1 MSIQIGSIAPDF
13 TLFNSEKQEVT
24 LSQYLGKSVVLL
36 FYPQA
41 FTGVCTTELCGIRD
55 NMNVYSSLNAE
66 ILAISVDSVFT
77 LENWKEQ
84 QGFNFQMLSDFN
96 KTVSI
101 AYETIYE
108 TFAFGMKGVSKRS
121 AFVVDPKGVLQLVS
135 SIVVTG
141 ILVNLVFWFGADR
154 VAGVAEAPVQ
164 ALAQG
169 LGSIV
174 PYVGTG
180 IIGAI
185 GKLAARDKL

>member
-41 FTGVCTTELCGIRD
+41 FTGVCTTELCDIRD
-55 NMNVYSSLNAE
+55 NLNVYSKLNAE
-66 ILAISVDSVFT
+66 ILAISVDSVFS
-77 LENWKEQ
+77 LENWKQQ

-121 AFVVDPKGVLQLVS
+121 AFVVDSK
-135 SIVVTG
+135 G
-141 ILVNLVFWFGADR
+141 ILQYVEILDNAGEIPNLDKIKEV
-154 VAGVAEAPVQ
+154 
-164 ALAQG
+164 LAT
-169 LGSIV
+169 L
-174 PYVGTG
+174 
-180 IIGAI
+180 
-185 GKLAARDKL
+185 

>member
-36 FYPQA
+36 FYHKA
-41 FTGVCTTELCGIRD
+41 FNGVCTTELFDIRD
-55 NMNVYSSLNAE
+55 NLNVYSTLNAE

-77 LENWKEQ
+77 LENWKQ
-84 QGFNFQMLSDFN
+84 QQSFNFQMLSDFN

-121 AFVVDPKGVLQLVS
+121 AFVVDSK
-135 SIVVTG
+135 G
-141 ILVNLVFWFGADR
+141 ILQYVEILDNAGEIPNLDKIKEV
-154 VAGVAEAPVQ
+154 
-164 ALAQG
+164 LAT
-169 LGSIV
+169 L
-174 PYVGTG
+174 
-180 IIGAI
+180 
-185 GKLAARDKL
+185 

>member
-41 FTGVCTTELCGIRD
+41 FTGVCTTELCDIRD
-55 NMNVYSSLNAE
+55 NLNVYSKLNAE

-77 LENWKEQ
+77 LENWKQQ

-121 AFVVDPKGVLQLVS
+121 AFVVDSK
-135 SIVVTG
+135 G
-141 ILVNLVFWFGADR
+141 ILQYVEILDNAGEIPNLDKIKEV
-154 VAGVAEAPVQ
+154 
-164 ALAQG
+164 LAT
-169 LGSIV
+169 L
-174 PYVGTG
+174 
-180 IIGAI
+180 
-185 GKLAARDKL
+185 

>member
-41 FTGVCTTELCGIRD
+41 FTGVCTTELCDIRD
-55 NMNVYSSLNAE
+55 NLNVYSTLNAE

-77 LENWKEQ
+77 LENWKQQ

-121 AFVVDPKGVLQLVS
+121 AFVVDSNGVLQYVE
-135 SIVVTG
+135 
-141 ILVNLVFWFGADR
+141 ILDNAGEIPNLDKIREV
-154 VAGVAEAPVQ
+154 
-164 ALAQG
+164 LAT
-169 LGSIV
+169 L
-174 PYVGTG
+174 
-180 IIGAI
+180 
-185 GKLAARDKL
+185 

>member
-41 FTGVCTTELCGIRD
+41 CTGVCTTELCDIRD
-55 NMNVYSSLNAE
+55 NLNVYSTLNAE

-77 LENWKEQ
+77 LENWKQ
-84 QGFNFQMLSDFN
+84 QQSFNFQMLSDFN

-121 AFVVDPKGVLQLVS
+121 AFVVDSK
-135 SIVVTG
+135 G
-141 ILVNLVFWFGADR
+141 ILQYVEILDNAGEIPNLDKIKEV
-154 VAGVAEAPVQ
+154 
-164 ALAQG
+164 LAT
-169 LGSIV
+169 L
-174 PYVGTG
+174 
-180 IIGAI
+180 
-185 GKLAARDKL
+185 

>member
-41 FTGVCTTELCGIRD
+41 FTGVCTTELCDIRD
-55 NMNVYSSLNAE
+55 NLSVYSTLNAE

-77 LENWKEQ
+77 LENWKQQ
-84 QGFNFQMLSDFN
+84 QGFNFQMLCDFN
-96 KTVSI
+96 KTVST

-121 AFVVDPKGVLQLVS
+121 AFVVDSKGVLQYVE
-135 SIVVTG
+135 
-141 ILVNLVFWFGADR
+141 ILDNAGEIPNLDKIKEV
-154 VAGVAEAPVQ
+154 
-164 ALAQG
+164 LAT
-169 LGSIV
+169 L
-174 PYVGTG
+174 
-180 IIGAI
+180 
-185 GKLAARDKL
+185 

>member
-41 FTGVCTTELCGIRD
+41 LTGVCTTELCDIRD
-55 NMNVYSSLNAE
+55 NLNVYSTLNAE

-77 LENWKEQ
+77 LENWKQ
-84 QGFNFQMLSDFN
+84 QQSFNFQMLSDFN

-121 AFVVDPKGVLQLVS
+121 AFVVDSK
-135 SIVVTG
+135 G
-141 ILVNLVFWFGADR
+141 ILQYVEILDNAGEIPNLDKIKEV
-154 VAGVAEAPVQ
+154 
-164 ALAQG
+164 LAT
-169 LGSIV
+169 L
-174 PYVGTG
+174 
-180 IIGAI
+180 
-185 GKLAARDKL
+185 

>member
-1 MSIQIGSIAPDF
+1 MSNQIGSIAPDF

-41 FTGVCTTELCGIRD
+41 FTGVCTTELCDIRD
-55 NMNVYSSLNAE
+55 NLNVYSTLNAE

-77 LENWKEQ
+77 LEHWKQQ

-96 KTVSI
+96 KTVST

-121 AFVVDPKGVLQLVS
+121 AFVVDSKGVLQYVE
-135 SIVVTG
+135 
-141 ILVNLVFWFGADR
+141 ILDNAGEIPNLDKIKEV
-154 VAGVAEAPVQ
+154 
-164 ALAQG
+164 LAT
-169 LGSIV
+169 L
-174 PYVGTG
+174 
-180 IIGAI
+180 
-185 GKLAARDKL
+185 

>member
-55 NMNVYSSLNAE
+55 NMNVYSSMNAE

-121 AFVVDPKGVLQLVS
+121 AFVVDPKGVLQYVE
-135 SIVVTG
+135 
-141 ILVNLVFWFGADR
+141 ILDNAGEIPNLDKIKEV
-154 VAGVAEAPVQ
+154 
-164 ALAQG
+164 LAT
-169 LGSIV
+169 L
-174 PYVGTG
+174 
-180 IIGAI
+180 
-185 GKLAARDKL
+185 

>member
-41 FTGVCTTELCGIRD
+41 FTGVCTTELCDIRD
-55 NMNVYSSLNAE
+55 NLIVYSTLNAE

-77 LENWKEQ
+77 LENWKQQ

-96 KTVSI
+96 KTVST

-121 AFVVDPKGVLQLVS
+121 AFVVDSKGVFQYVE
-135 SIVVTG
+135 
-141 ILVNLVFWFGADR
+141 ILDNAGEIPNLDKIKEV
-154 VAGVAEAPVQ
+154 
-164 ALAQG
+164 LAT
-169 LGSIV
+169 L
-174 PYVGTG
+174 
-180 IIGAI
+180 
-185 GKLAARDKL
+185 

>member
-41 FTGVCTTELCGIRD
+41 FTGVCTTELCDIRD
-55 NMNVYSSLNAE
+55 NLNVYSTLNAE

-77 LENWKEQ
+77 LENWKQ
-84 QGFNFQMLSDFN
+84 QQSFNFQMLSDFN

-121 AFVVDPKGVLQLVS
+121 AFVVDSK
-135 SIVVTG
+135 G
-141 ILVNLVFWFGADR
+141 ILQYVEILDNAGEIPNLDKIKEV
-154 VAGVAEAPVQ
+154 
-164 ALAQG
+164 LAT
-169 LGSIV
+169 L
-174 PYVGTG
+174 
-180 IIGAI
+180 
-185 GKLAARDKL
+185 

>member
-41 FTGVCTTELCGIRD
+41 FTGVCTTELCDIRD
-55 NMNVYSSLNAE
+55 NLNVYSKLNAE

-77 LENWKEQ
+77 LENWKQQ

-121 AFVVDPKGVLQLVS
+121 AFVVDSKGVLRYVE
-135 SIVVTG
+135 
-141 ILVNLVFWFGADR
+141 ILDNAGEIPNLDKIKEV
-154 VAGVAEAPVQ
+154 
-164 ALAQG
+164 LAT
-169 LGSIV
+169 L
-174 PYVGTG
+174 
-180 IIGAI
+180 
-185 GKLAARDKL
+185 

>member
-41 FTGVCTTELCGIRD
+41 FTGVCTTELCDIRD
-55 NMNVYSSLNAE
+55 NLNVYSTLNAE

-77 LENWKEQ
+77 LENWKQQ

-96 KTVSI
+96 KTVST
-101 AYETIYE
+101 AYETMYE

-121 AFVVDPKGVLQLVS
+121 AFVVDSK
-135 SIVVTG
+135 G
-141 ILVNLVFWFGADR
+141 ILRYVEILDNAGEIPNLDKIKEV
-154 VAGVAEAPVQ
+154 
-164 ALAQG
+164 LAT
-169 LGSIV
+169 L
-174 PYVGTG
+174 
-180 IIGAI
+180 
-185 GKLAARDKL
+185 

>member
-41 FTGVCTTELCGIRD
+41 FTGVCKTELCDIRD
-55 NMNVYSSLNAE
+55 NLNVYSKLNAE

-77 LENWKEQ
+77 LENWKQQ

-121 AFVVDPKGVLQLVS
+121 AFVVDSK
-135 SIVVTG
+135 G
-141 ILVNLVFWFGADR
+141 ILQYVEILDNAGEIPNLDKIKEV
-154 VAGVAEAPVQ
+154 
-164 ALAQG
+164 LAT
-169 LGSIV
+169 L
-174 PYVGTG
+174 
-180 IIGAI
+180 
-185 GKLAARDKL
+185 